1 MQIIQHRVNTI
12 EQLKTIPKHYGV
24 ELDVRDK
31 YDEIIIQHDAFSS
44 GENWD
49 SYLKEYVNGLMIVNV
64 KTEGIEEKIIAN
76 LENNNIENY
85 FLLDV
90 SLPFLVKLSNKG
102 IKKMAV
108 RFSEYEPIEL
118 AKKFA
123 GKVDWLWVDCF
134 TQLPL
139 NQDNYTFLKKHFK
152 ICIVSPELQG
162 HSIEMISSF
171 KEQLINMPIDA
182 VCTKHTDLW
191 VE

>member
-1 MQIIQHRVNTI
+1 MQIIQHRVNSI
-12 EQLKTIPKHYGV
+12 AQLKTVPVHYGV

-31 YDEIIIQHDAFSS
+31 YDEIIVQHDAFGK

-49 SYLKEYVNGLMIVNV
+49 SYLKEYVNGLMIANV
-64 KTEGIEEKIIAN
+64 KTEGIEEKIIADVEKN
-76 LENNNIENY
+76 KIENY

-118 AKKFA
+118 ATKFI

-139 NQDNYTFLKKHFK
+139 HKDNFDFLKKHFK
-152 ICIVSPELQG
+152 ICIVSPELQS
-162 HSIEMISSF
+162 HNIEMITSF
-171 KEQLINMPIDA
+171 KQQLINMPIDA
-182 VCTKHTDLW
+182 VCTKYPDLW
-191 VE
+191 Y